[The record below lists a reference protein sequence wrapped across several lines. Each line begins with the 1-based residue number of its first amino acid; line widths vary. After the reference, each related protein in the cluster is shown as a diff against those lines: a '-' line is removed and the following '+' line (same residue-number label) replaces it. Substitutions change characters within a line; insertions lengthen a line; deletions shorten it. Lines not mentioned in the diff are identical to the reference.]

1 MTRERLTV
9 EAAVEQELYSLGEA
23 IGNCLE
29 LNDEFIASSCG
40 GAVSELLLL
49 VDESDREFVLQGSI
63 GEGYDGGY
71 CNVPG
76 DCIGF
81 PVGEIEVQFE
91 GKPEEYFAD
100 VDDWTIS
107 GDCAYTTMVSA
118 IFEIDLEQLREAVA
132 DWLLQKHDSLIGSIS
147 HATMRAEDLIP
158 CFSSELERLAKQ
170 AAPHLGA
177 VDPDHM
183 KIVNE
188 CNALTEDDYN
198 SEDVETIERISWLLN
213 EDLFNALDSFAPS
226 GLYFGANEGDGSDYG
241 YWVQL

>member
-1 MTRERLTV
+1 MTREGLTV

-29 LNDEFIASSCG
+29 LNDEFIEASCG
-40 GAVSELLLL
+40 SAVADLLLL
-49 VDESDREFVLQGSI
+49 VDETDREYVLQGSI

-71 CNVPG
+71 CSVPSN
-76 DCIGF
+76 CIGF
-81 PVGEIEVQFE
+81 PVGEIEVQIE
-91 GKPEEYFAD
+91 DESDLENPE
-100 VDDWTIS
+100 DWTIS

-213 EDLFNALDSFAPS
+213 EELFEALDSYAPP
-226 GLYFGANEGDGSDYG
+226 GFYFGANEGDGSDYG
-241 YWVQL
+241 FWVQL

>member
-1 MTRERLTV
+1 MEREGLTV
-9 EAAVEQELYSLGEA
+9 EAAIEQELYSLGEA

-49 VDESDREFVLQGSI
+49 VDEPDREFVLQGSI

-100 VDDWTIS
+100 VDDWTIF

-132 DWLLQKHDSLIGSIS
+132 DWLLQKHDDIAGTVS
-147 HATMRAEDLIP
+147 HGTMRAEDLIP
-158 CFSSELERLAKQ
+158 TFCDVLEYLVKKS
-170 AAPHLGA
+170 APHPGA
-177 VDPDHM
+177 LNPDHV
-183 KIVNE
+183 KLIE
-188 CNALTEDDYN
+188 EGRSFTEEDYEN
-198 SEDVETIERISWLLN
+198 NYEAVSWLLN
-213 EDLFNALDSFAPS
+213 EELFVALDSYAPP
-226 GLYFGANEGDGSDYG
+226 GFYFGANEGDGSDYG
-241 YWVQL
+241 FWVQL